1 LENFVDSKSR
11 GELAGQVALVTG
23 GVRRIGRAIALTLA
37 REGAAIAVN
46 AKSSRDEADDT
57 VREIEALGGT
67 ARVFMGDVT
76 DEAAVA
82 RMTDEIARD
91 LGPVEI
97 LINNAAVRRDGELA
111 AMSFADWRLV
121 LAVVLDGAF
130 LCSRAVVPGMVAKRH
145 GTIINIGGVTG
156 HTGAFGR
163 AHVSTAKAGLV
174 GLTKA
179 LAVEFGGSGIT
190 VNCVVPGK
198 IGGPRS
204 PGSGKGGAIPGGGHP
219 LVGREGDPQDIAAI
233 VKLLCGSD
241 GRYIT
246 GQTIHVTGGIYLP

>member
-1 LENFVDSKSR
+1 VTAKQ

-46 AKSSRDEADDT
+46 AKSSRAEADDT

-67 ARVFMGDVT
+67 ARAIMGDVT
-76 DEAAVA
+76 DEAEVA
-82 RMTDEIARD
+82 RMAAEIARE
-91 LGPVEI
+91 LGPVDI
-97 LINNAAVRRDGELA
+97 LINNAAVRRDDDFT

-121 LAVVLDGAF
+121 MAVVLDGAF
-130 LCSRAVVPGMVAKRH
+130 LCSRAVVPGMLAKGH

-156 HTGAFGR
+156 HTGASGR
-163 AHVSTAKAGLV
+163 AHVSAAKAGLV

-179 LAVEFGGSGIT
+179 LAVEFGPNGIT

-204 PGSGKGGAIPGGGHP
+204 ASSGKGGTIPGGGHP
-219 LVGREGDPQDIAAI
+219 LVGREGDPEDVAAA
-233 VKLLCGSD
+233 VKLLCSSG
-241 GRYIT
+241 GRFIT
-246 GQTIHVTGGIYLP
+246 GQTIHVSGGIYLP